1 MKNSVSCFASF
12 LGGALVGA
20 VVAMLVTPKSGP
32 EFREDIRDLA
42 NQGRRKLKN
51 EIDKIHCECDGLD
64 CDCDKD
70 E

>member
-1 MKNSVSCFASF
+1 MKNSVNCFASF

-20 VVAMLVTPKSGP
+20 AVAMLVTPKSGP
-32 EFREDIRDLA
+32 EVRRDLRDIA
-42 NQGRRKLKN
+42 NKGSRKLKN
-51 EIDKIHCECDGLD
+51 EIDKIHCDCDGLD

>member
-1 MKNSVSCFASF
+1 MKHSVNCLASF

-20 VVAMLVTPKSGP
+20 VVAMLVTPKQVPNSV
-32 EFREDIRDLA
+32 RTSA
-42 NQGRRKLKN
+42 NWLTRYPKTEN
-51 EIDKIHCECDGLD
+51 EIDKIHCECNGLN

>member
-1 MKNSVSCFASF
+1 MKHSVNCLASF

-20 VVAMLVTPKSGP
+20 V
-32 EFREDIRDLA
+32 REDIRELA
-42 NQGRRKLKN
+42 NKGTRKLKN
-51 EIDKIHCECDGLD
+51 EIDKIHCECNGLN